1 MKRNSVLPF
10 AIIAIIG
17 VLAVIIISFIG
28 VDQRADRQAA
38 EEGGNE
44 QTEDSGGEVSTD
56 PEEIFQAN
64 CAACHG
70 ADLSGGMGPELT
82 TIGSTLSAEDIVS
95 IIQNGKGQMPAQTQV
110 VEEEATL
117 LADWLS
123 EKQ

>member
-1 MKRNSVLPF
+1 MKRNSVIPF

-17 VLAVIIISFIG
+17 VLAVIIISFVG
-28 VDQRADRQAA
+28 LDQRADRQAA
-38 EEGGNE
+38 DEGGNE
-44 QTEDSGGEVSTD
+44 QAEDSGGEVSTD

-70 ADLSGGMGPELT
+70 ADLSGGMGPDLT
-82 TIGSTLSAEDIVS
+82 AIGSSLTAEDIVT
-95 IIQNGKGQMPAQTQV
+95 IIQQGTGQMPAQTQV